1 MTRTAKAGAVKYNK
15 NMKKTLL
22 LASCLIGL
30 NLVAVAGEDARSFNR
45 SNDLSVKTE
54 TLSEVITSLIRKDAQ
69 LKSASAASLTISIL
83 EDFQN
88 NKAEFLKV
96 SESEKV
102 VFNQT
107 IKTISEQGQNFSDT
121 KTLNWIK
128 EINQSAKKINL
139 VWSIVSTEPV
149 IDSNFDNN
157 SEQQEHFIV
166 VL

>member
-1 MTRTAKAGAVKYNK
+1 
-15 NMKKTLL
+15 MKKTLL

-30 NLVAVAGEDARSFNR
+30 NLVAVAGENARSFNR
-45 SNDLSVKTE
+45 SNDLSVQSE

-69 LKSASAASLTISIL
+69 VKSASAASLTISIL

-88 NKAEFLKV
+88 NKPEFLKV
-96 SESEKV
+96 SESEKA

-107 IKTISEQGQNFSDT
+107 IKTISEQGQNFSDV

-128 EINQSAKKINL
+128 EINQAAKKINL

>member
-1 MTRTAKAGAVKYNK
+1 
-15 NMKKTLL
+15 MKKTLL

-30 NLVAVAGEDARSFNR
+30 NLVAVAGEEARSFNR

-69 LKSASAASLTISIL
+69 VKSASAASLTISIL
-83 EDFQN
+83 QDFQN
-88 NKAEFLKV
+88 NKTEFLKV
-96 SESEKV
+96 SESEKA

-128 EINQSAKKINL
+128 EINQEAKKINL
-139 VWSIVSTEPV
+139 VWSIVGAEPV
-149 IDSNFDNN
+149 IDTNFDNS
-157 SEQQEHFIV
+157 SEQQEHLIV
-166 VL
+166 ML

>member
-1 MTRTAKAGAVKYNK
+1 
-15 NMKKTLL
+15 MKKTLL

-30 NLVAVAGEDARSFNR
+30 NLVAVAGEEARSFNR

-96 SESEKV
+96 SESEKA

-107 IKTISEQGQNFSDT
+107 IKTISEQGQNFSDV

-128 EINQSAKKINL
+128 EINQAAKKINL
-139 VWSIVSTEPV
+139 VWSIVSAEPV
-149 IDSNFDNN
+149 IDTNFDNN
-157 SEQQEHFIV
+157 SEQQEHLIV
-166 VL
+166 ML

>member
-1 MTRTAKAGAVKYNK
+1 
-15 NMKKTLL
+15 MKKTLL

-30 NLVAVAGEDARSFNR
+30 NLVAVAGEEARSFNR
-45 SNDLSVKTE
+45 SNDLSVKSE

-69 LKSASAASLTISIL
+69 VKSASAASLTISIL

-88 NKAEFLKV
+88 NKTEFIKA

-107 IKTISEQGQNFSDT
+107 IKTISDQGQNFSDT

-128 EINQSAKKINL
+128 EINQAAKKINL
-139 VWSIVSTEPV
+139 VWSIVITEPV
-149 IDSNFDNN
+149 IDTNFDNS
-157 SEQQEHFIV
+157 SEQQEHLIV
-166 VL
+166 ML

>member
-1 MTRTAKAGAVKYNK
+1 
-15 NMKKTLL
+15 MKKTLL

-149 IDSNFDNN
+149 IDANFDNS
-157 SEQQEHFIV
+157 SEQQEHLIV
-166 VL
+166 ML

>member
-1 MTRTAKAGAVKYNK
+1 
-15 NMKKTLL
+15 MKKTLL

-30 NLVAVAGEDARSFNR
+30 NLVAVAGEEARSFNR

-69 LKSASAASLTISIL
+69 VKSASAATLTISIL

-88 NKAEFLKV
+88 NNTSYLKV
-96 SESEKV
+96 TESEKA

-107 IKTISEQGQNFSDT
+107 IKTISEQGQNFSDV

>member
-1 MTRTAKAGAVKYNK
+1 
-15 NMKKTLL
+15 MKKTLL

-30 NLVAVAGEDARSFNR
+30 NLVAVAGEEARSFNR

-69 LKSASAASLTISIL
+69 VKSASAATLTISIL

-88 NKAEFLKV
+88 NHTSYLKV
-96 SESEKV
+96 TESEKA

-107 IKTISEQGQNFSDT
+107 IKTISEQGQNFSDV

-128 EINQSAKKINL
+128 EINQAAKKINL

-149 IDSNFDNN
+149 IDTNFDNS
-157 SEQQEHFIV
+157 SEQQEHLIV
-166 VL
+166 ML

>member
-1 MTRTAKAGAVKYNK
+1 
-15 NMKKTLL
+15 MKKTLL

-30 NLVAVAGEDARSFNR
+30 NLVAVAGEEARSFNR

-69 LKSASAASLTISIL
+69 IKSASA
-83 EDFQN
+83 
-88 NKAEFLKV
+88 
-96 SESEKV
+96 

-128 EINQSAKKINL
+128 EINQEAKKINL

-149 IDSNFDNN
+149 IETNFDNS
-157 SEQQEHFIV
+157 SEQQEHLIV
-166 VL
+166 ML

>member
-1 MTRTAKAGAVKYNK
+1 
-15 NMKKTLL
+15 MKKTLL

-88 NKAEFLKV
+88 NKTQYLKV
-96 SESEKV
+96 SETEKV

-107 IKTISEQGQNFSDT
+107 IKTISEQGQNCSDT

>member
-1 MTRTAKAGAVKYNK
+1 
-15 NMKKTLL
+15 MKKTLL

-30 NLVAVAGEDARSFNR
+30 NLVAVAGEEARSFNR

-69 LKSASAASLTISIL
+69 VKSTSAATLTISIL

-88 NKAEFLKV
+88 NHTSYLKV
-96 SESEKV
+96 TESEKA

-107 IKTISEQGQNFSDT
+107 IKTISEQGQNFSDV

-128 EINQSAKKINL
+128 EINQAAKKINL
-139 VWSIVSTEPV
+139 VWSIVSAEPV
-149 IDSNFDNN
+149 IDTNFDNS
-157 SEQQEHFIV
+157 SEQQEHLIV
-166 VL
+166 ML

>member
-1 MTRTAKAGAVKYNK
+1 
-15 NMKKTLL
+15 MKKTLL

-30 NLVAVAGEDARSFNR
+30 NLVAVAGEEARSFNR
-45 SNDLSVKTE
+45 SNDLSVKSE

-69 LKSASAASLTISIL
+69 VKSASAASLTISIL

>member
-1 MTRTAKAGAVKYNK
+1 
-15 NMKKTLL
+15 MKKTLL

-30 NLVAVAGEDARSFNR
+30 NLVAVAGEEARSFNR

-69 LKSASAASLTISIL
+69 VKSASAATLTISIL

-88 NKAEFLKV
+88 NHTAYLKV
-96 SESEKV
+96 TESEKA

-107 IKTISEQGQNFSDT
+107 IKTISEQGQNFSDV

-128 EINQSAKKINL
+128 EINQAAKKINL

-149 IDSNFDNN
+149 IDTNFDNS
-157 SEQQEHFIV
+157 SEQQEHLIV
-166 VL
+166 TL

>member
-1 MTRTAKAGAVKYNK
+1 
-15 NMKKTLL
+15 MKKTLL

-30 NLVAVAGEDARSFNR
+30 NLVAVAGEEARSFNR

-54 TLSEVITSLIRKDAQ
+54 TLSQVITSLIRKDAQ
-69 LKSASAASLTISIL
+69 VKSASAASLTISIL
-83 EDFQN
+83 QDFQN
-88 NKAEFLKV
+88 NKTEFLKV
-96 SESEKV
+96 SESEKA

-128 EINQSAKKINL
+128 EINQEAKKINL
-139 VWSIVSTEPV
+139 VWSIVSTEPI
-149 IDSNFDNN
+149 IDTNFDNN
-157 SEQQEHFIV
+157 SEAQEHLVV

>member
-1 MTRTAKAGAVKYNK
+1 
-15 NMKKTLL
+15 MKKTLL

-30 NLVAVAGEDARSFNR
+30 NLVAVAREEARSFNR

-69 LKSASAASLTISIL
+69 VKSASAATLTISIL

-88 NKAEFLKV
+88 NNTSYLKV
-96 SESEKV
+96 TESEKA

-107 IKTISEQGQNFSDT
+107 IKTISEQGQNFSDV

-128 EINQSAKKINL
+128 EINQAAKKINL

-149 IDSNFDNN
+149 IDTNFDNS
-157 SEQQEHFIV
+157 SEQQEHLIV
-166 VL
+166 MF

>member
-1 MTRTAKAGAVKYNK
+1 
-15 NMKKTLL
+15 MKKTLL

-69 LKSASAASLTISIL
+69 VKSASAASLTISIL
-83 EDFQN
+83 QDFQN
-88 NKAEFLKV
+88 NKTEFLKV
-96 SESEKV
+96 SESEKAV
-102 VFNQT
+102 LNQT

-128 EINQSAKKINL
+128 EINQEAKKINL
-139 VWSIVSTEPV
+139 VWSIVGTEPV
-149 IDSNFDNN
+149 IDTNYDNS
-157 SEQQEHFIV
+157 SEQQEHLIV
-166 VL
+166 ML

>member
-1 MTRTAKAGAVKYNK
+1 
-15 NMKKTLL
+15 MKKTLL

-88 NKAEFLKV
+88 NKAEFLKI

>member
-1 MTRTAKAGAVKYNK
+1 
-15 NMKKTLL
+15 MKKTLL

-30 NLVAVAGEDARSFNR
+30 NLVAVAGEEARSFNR

-83 EDFQN
+83 QDFQN
-88 NKAEFLKV
+88 NKTEFLKV
-96 SESEKV
+96 SESEKA

-128 EINQSAKKINL
+128 EINQEAKKINL

-149 IDSNFDNN
+149 IDTNFDN
-157 SEQQEHFIV
+157 SSDQQEHLVV

>member
-1 MTRTAKAGAVKYNK
+1 
-15 NMKKTLL
+15 MKKTLL

-30 NLVAVAGEDARSFNR
+30 NLVAVAGEEARSFNR

-69 LKSASAASLTISIL
+69 VKSASAATLTISIL

-88 NKAEFLKV
+88 NHTSYLKV
-96 SESEKV
+96 TESEKA

-107 IKTISEQGQNFSDT
+107 IKTISEQGQNFSDV

-128 EINQSAKKINL
+128 EINQAAKKINL
-139 VWSIVSTEPV
+139 VWSIVSTEPT
-149 IDSNFDNN
+149 IDTNFDNS
-157 SEQQEHFIV
+157 SEQQEHLIV
-166 VL
+166 LF

>member
-1 MTRTAKAGAVKYNK
+1 
-15 NMKKTLL
+15 MKKTLL

-30 NLVAVAGEDARSFNR
+30 NLVAVAGEEARSFNR

-69 LKSASAASLTISIL
+69 VKSASAASLTISIL

-96 SESEKV
+96 SESEKA

-128 EINQSAKKINL
+128 EINQEAKKINL
-139 VWSIVSTEPV
+139 VWSIVGIEPV
-149 IDSNFDNN
+149 IDTNFDNS
-157 SEQQEHFIV
+157 SEQQEHLIV
-166 VL
+166 ML

>member
-1 MTRTAKAGAVKYNK
+1 
-15 NMKKTLL
+15 MKKTLL

-30 NLVAVAGEDARSFNR
+30 NLVAVAGEEARSFNR

-69 LKSASAASLTISIL
+69 VKSASAASLTISIL
-83 EDFQN
+83 QDFQN
-88 NKAEFLKV
+88 NKTDFLKV
-96 SESEKV
+96 SESEKA

-128 EINQSAKKINL
+128 EINQEAKKINL
-139 VWSIVSTEPV
+139 VWSIVGAEPV
-149 IDSNFDNN
+149 IDTNFDNR
-157 SEQQEHFIV
+157 SEQQEHLIV
-166 VL
+166 ML

>member
-1 MTRTAKAGAVKYNK
+1 
-15 NMKKTLL
+15 MKKTLL

-30 NLVAVAGEDARSFNR
+30 NLVAVAGEEARSFNR

-88 NKAEFLKV
+88 NKTEFLKA

-107 IKTISEQGQNFSDT
+107 IKTISDQGQNFSDT

-128 EINQSAKKINL
+128 EINQTAKKINL
-139 VWSIVSTEPV
+139 VWSIVGTEPV
-149 IDSNFDNN
+149 IDTNFDNS
-157 SEQQEHFIV
+157 SEQQEHLIV
-166 VL
+166 ML

>member
-1 MTRTAKAGAVKYNK
+1 
-15 NMKKTLL
+15 MKKTLL

-45 SNDLSVKTE
+45 SNDLLVKTE

-88 NKAEFLKV
+88 NKTEFINV

-107 IKTISEQGQNFSDT
+107 IKTISDQGQNFSDT

-128 EINQSAKKINL
+128 EINQAARKINL

-149 IDSNFDNN
+149 IDTNFDNS
-157 SEQQEHFIV
+157 SEQQEHLIV
-166 VL
+166 ML

>member
-1 MTRTAKAGAVKYNK
+1 
-15 NMKKTLL
+15 MKKTLL

-30 NLVAVAGEDARSFNR
+30 NLVAVAGEEARSFNR
-45 SNDLSVKTE
+45 SNDLLVNNSE

-69 LKSASAASLTISIL
+69 VKSASAASLTISIL
-83 EDFQN
+83 QDFQN
-88 NKAEFLKV
+88 NKTEFLKV
-96 SESEKV
+96 SESEKA

-128 EINQSAKKINL
+128 EINQEAKKINL
-139 VWSIVSTEPV
+139 VWSIVSTEPI
-149 IDSNFDNN
+149 IDTNFDNN
-157 SEQQEHFIV
+157 SEQEEHLVV

>member
-1 MTRTAKAGAVKYNK
+1 
-15 NMKKTLL
+15 MKKTLL

-30 NLVAVAGEDARSFNR
+30 NLVAVAGEEARSFNR

-69 LKSASAASLTISIL
+69 VKSASAATLTISIL

-88 NKAEFLKV
+88 NNTSYIKV
-96 SESEKV
+96 TESEKA

-107 IKTISEQGQNFSDT
+107 IKTISEQGQNFSDV

-128 EINQSAKKINL
+128 EINQAAKKINL
-139 VWSIVSTEPV
+139 VWSIVNAEPV
-149 IDSNFDNN
+149 IDTNFDNS
-157 SEQQEHFIV
+157 SEQQEHLIV
-166 VL
+166 ML

>member
-1 MTRTAKAGAVKYNK
+1 
-15 NMKKTLL
+15 MKKTLL

-30 NLVAVAGEDARSFNR
+30 NLVAVAGEEARSFNR
-45 SNDLSVKTE
+45 LNDLSVKTE

-69 LKSASAASLTISIL
+69 VKSANAASLTISIL
-83 EDFQN
+83 QDFQN
-88 NKAEFLKV
+88 NKTEFLKV
-96 SESEKV
+96 SESEKA

-128 EINQSAKKINL
+128 EINQEAKKINL

-149 IDSNFDNN
+149 IDTNFDNS
-157 SEQQEHFIV
+157 SEQQEHLV
-166 VL
+166 VML

>member
-1 MTRTAKAGAVKYNK
+1 
-15 NMKKTLL
+15 MKKTLL

-30 NLVAVAGEDARSFNR
+30 NLVAVAGEEARSFNR
-45 SNDLSVKTE
+45 SNDLSVKSE

-69 LKSASAASLTISIL
+69 VKSASAASLTISIL

-88 NKAEFLKV
+88 NKTEFINV

-107 IKTISEQGQNFSDT
+107 IKTISDQGQNFSDA

-128 EINQSAKKINL
+128 EINQAAKKINL
-139 VWSIVSTEPV
+139 VWSIVRTEPV
-149 IDSNFDNN
+149 IDTNFENN
-157 SEQQEHFIV
+157 SEQQEHLIV
-166 VL
+166 ML

>member
-1 MTRTAKAGAVKYNK
+1 
-15 NMKKTLL
+15 MKKTLL

-30 NLVAVAGEDARSFNR
+30 NLVAVAGEEARSFNR
-45 SNDLSVKTE
+45 SNDLSVKSE

-69 LKSASAASLTISIL
+69 VKSASAASLTISIL

-88 NKAEFLKV
+88 NKTEFINV

-149 IDSNFDNN
+149 IDINFDNN

>member
-1 MTRTAKAGAVKYNK
+1 
-15 NMKKTLL
+15 MKKTLL

-30 NLVAVAGEDARSFNR
+30 NLVAVAGEEARSFNR

-69 LKSASAASLTISIL
+69 VKSASAATLTISIL

-88 NKAEFLKV
+88 NNTSYLKV
-96 SESEKV
+96 SDSDKA

-107 IKTISEQGQNFSDT
+107 IKTISEQGQNFSDV

-128 EINQSAKKINL
+128 EINQAAKKINL
-139 VWSIVSTEPV
+139 VWSIISTEPV
-149 IDSNFDNN
+149 IDTNFDNS
-157 SEQQEHFIV
+157 SEQQEHLIV
-166 VL
+166 ML

>member
-1 MTRTAKAGAVKYNK
+1 
-15 NMKKTLL
+15 MKKTLL

-30 NLVAVAGEDARSFNR
+30 NLVAVAGEEARSFNR

-69 LKSASAASLTISIL
+69 VKSASAATLTISIL

-88 NKAEFLKV
+88 NHTSYLKV
-96 SESEKV
+96 SETEKA

-107 IKTISEQGQNFSDT
+107 IKTISEQGQNFSDV

-128 EINQSAKKINL
+128 EINQAAKKINL

-149 IDSNFDNN
+149 IDTNFDNS
-157 SEQQEHFIV
+157 SEQQEHLIV
-166 VL
+166 MF